1 MPHLPAWP
9 IWKVSPFIRLIIP
22 LVAGITCQWYWPL
35 TASSLWLLFAFSAFA
50 LWLFSALP
58 LSRQYHAQWHNGL
71 WLHAM
76 LFAIGGLVLCY
87 NDIRN
92 QNLNITRQNVVG
104 KAVLVTIEEPLSE
117 KKQSLKTIASVQAVL
132 FNHSITKASGK
143 IILYFQKDST
153 AQHLHYGKQLL
164 LYKALQP
171 IKNTGNPG
179 CFDYQRYCTFQGISY
194 QVYLKRG
201 EYVALKIENEN
212 LFRKYLFS
220 TRGKIVNLLQK
231 YIPGTKESGLAEAML
246 IGYKDDLD
254 KRLVQSYSDTGAVH
268 IIAISGLHLGLI
280 YWLLILLCKPLTK
293 RKTGRIIQPIL
304 IIAGLWLFS
313 FLAGGGP
320 SVLRS
325 AVMFTCVVVGTNL
338 NRKTSVYN
346 SLAASAFLLLCYN
359 PFWLWDAG
367 FQLSYAAVLS
377 LTIFYK
383 PIYDLLFFPNKLVD
397 IIWKSICVTLAAQIL
412 TVPVSVYHFHQF
424 PNLFLFANLLAVPL
438 SSLIIL
444 GEIVI
449 CITSIFPVVAAGAG
463 YLLHYLIYWLNSF
476 IEQVSSL
483 PFAVTNDLQINLPQ
497 LVCLYTF
504 IAAAAW
510 WLFYNRKM
518 GVSIAL
524 LAILIFTGFH
534 INAVWKAVHQ
544 KKLIVYNIPKHSAID
559 VMVGKQYMF
568 KGDSALQHDDLLQ
581 KFHLQPSRS
590 LYRVNNTNTTG
601 KIRSTNNRFK
611 FGKTSFLLI
620 DQPYNFNNVTPK
632 TPIDIIIL
640 LNNPPLKI
648 AQLTSVF
655 TCRQFVFDASNSP
668 WKVAKWQQECTELG
682 LSGFSVADKG
692 AFVFNLY

>member
-35 TASSLWLLFAFSAFA
+35 TASSLWLLCAFSAFA

-71 WLHAM
+71 WLHTT
-76 LFAIGGLVLCY
+76 LFAIGGLVLFY

-104 KAVLVTIEEPLSE
+104 KVVLVTIEEPLSE

-132 FNHSITKASGK
+132 FNHSIAKASGK

-153 AQHLHYGKQLL
+153 AQQLHYGKQLL

-194 QVYLKRG
+194 QVYLKQG

-220 TRGKIVNLLQK
+220 TREKIVSLLKK
-231 YIPGTKESGLAEAML
+231 YIPGNKESGLAEAML

-280 YWLLILLCKPLTK
+280 YWLLVLLCKPLTK
-293 RKTGRIIQPIL
+293 RKAGRIIQPIL
-304 IIAGLWLFS
+304 IIAGLLLFS

-325 AVMFTCVVVGTNL
+325 AVMFTCVVVGTHI

-377 LTIFYK
+377 LAIFYK

-424 PNLFLFANLLAVPL
+424 PNFFLFANLLAVPL
-438 SSLIIL
+438 SSLIII
-444 GEIVI
+444 GEIII
-449 CITSIFPVVAAGAG
+449 CITSIFPVVAAGTG
-463 YLLHYLIYWLNSF
+463 YLLHYAIYWLNSF

-483 PFAVTNDLQINLPQ
+483 PFAITNDLQINLPQ
-497 LVCLYTF
+497 LVCLYAF

-510 WLFYNRKM
+510 WLFYNKKM

-534 INAVWKAVHQ
+534 INAVWIAVHQ

-568 KGDSALQHDDLLQ
+568 KGDSALQQDELLQ

-590 LYRVNNTNTTG
+590 LHRVNNTNSTG
-601 KIRSTNNRFK
+601 KIRSINNRFN
-611 FGKTSFLLI
+611 FGKFSFLLI
-620 DQPYNFNNVTPK
+620 DQPYNLNNVTPK
-632 TPIDIIIL
+632 TPVDIIIL

-648 AQLTSVF
+648 AQLASVF
-655 TCRQFVFDASNSP
+655 TCRQFVFDASNTP